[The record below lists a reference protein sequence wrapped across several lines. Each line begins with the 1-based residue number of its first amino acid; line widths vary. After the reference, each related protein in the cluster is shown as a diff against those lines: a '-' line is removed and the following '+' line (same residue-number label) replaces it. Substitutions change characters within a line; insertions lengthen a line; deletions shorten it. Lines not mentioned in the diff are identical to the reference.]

1 MPGGRRGHSS
11 RVGQWPFLETDWMP
25 YNKSA
30 LTERELEIVRAVAT
44 GATNQQIAR
53 DLAISVNTVK
63 VHLKNIFA
71 KLDIQS
77 RTEVALYAV
86 KEGVVEVERPHSAPE
101 EAEAQ
106 AALAAHEP
114 ISRLKRVVLVATL
127 VCAALLVLLPRVENP
142 PESAPRNEFV
152 DAGEA
157 EAAAAAAVQLQRWN
171 AMAPLPSP
179 RSRLAAVYYDGRVYV
194 IGGDTPE
201 GVTGVVEEYDPSSN
215 SWRAR
220 SSKPIPVRNMGAAL
234 IGGKLL
240 VPGGYAANDEIIADL
255 EVYDPETDSWGGAAP
270 MPVPL
275 CAYAIASVNGKL
287 HIFGGW
293 NGSTYVASTYEYD
306 PLTDTW
312 SERTPM
318 PSARGFASAG
328 VIEGKVYVVG
338 GYDGQREF
346 AIVEEYDPARE
357 GQGDPWRERAPMS
370 MKRGGLGVATIAG
383 SLYAIGGG
391 WNGYLAF
398 NERYDPRSDQW
409 SAVESPLLGQWRNL
423 AVVAAETRIYAL
435 GGWNGDFMNANQEY
449 QALFTYY
456 LPEVP

>member
-1 MPGGRRGHSS
+1 MTRI
-11 RVGQWPFLETDWMP
+11 GQWPFLETDWMAD
-25 YNKSA
+25 NKSA

-53 DLAISVNTVK
+53 ELTISVNTVK

-86 KEGVVEVERPHSAPE
+86 KEGLVEVERPAPALE
-101 EAEAQ
+101 EVAVQ
-106 AALAAHEP
+106 AALATGEP
-114 ISRLKRVVLVATL
+114 ISQRKRLILVTTL
-127 VCAALLVLLPRVENP
+127 VLATMLVLLPRVETS
-142 PESAPRNEFV
+142 PESAPRNDFA

-157 EAAAAAAVQLQRWN
+157 AAETATALQLQRWSS
-171 AMAPLPSP
+171 MAPLPSP
-179 RSRLAAVYYDGRVYV
+179 RSRLTAVYHDGKVYV
-194 IGGDTPE
+194 IGGDTRD
-201 GVTGVVEEYDPSSN
+201 GVTGAVEEYDPSSN

-234 IGGKLL
+234 IGGRLL
-240 VPGGYAANDEIIADL
+240 VPGGYSADDEVIADL
-255 EVYDPETDSWGGAAP
+255 EVYDAEADSWESAAP

-275 CAYAIASVNGKL
+275 CAYAIAAVDGKL
-287 HIFGGW
+287 YLFGGW
-293 NGSTYVASTYEYD
+293 NGSTYVASSYEYD

-312 SERTPM
+312 SERTSM
-318 PSARGFASAG
+318 SSARGFASAG
-328 VIEGKVYVVG
+328 VIEGKIYVVG

-346 AIVEEYDPARE
+346 ATVQEYDPARE
-357 GQGDPWRERAPMS
+357 GQGDPWRERTPMS

-409 SAVESPLLGQWRNL
+409 STIESPVLGQWRNL
-423 AVVAAETRIYAL
+423 AVVAGKTRIYAL
-435 GGWNGDFMNANQEY
+435 GGWNGDFMDVNQEY
-449 QALFTYY
+449 EALFTYY
-456 LPEVP
+456 LPDVP

>member
-1 MPGGRRGHSS
+1 MP
-11 RVGQWPFLETDWMP
+11 E
-25 YNKSA
+25 NKSV
-30 LTERELEIVRAVAT
+30 LTDRELEIVRAVAT

-86 KEGVVEVERPHSAPE
+86 KEGLVEVERPTSVLE
-101 EAEAQ
+101 ELAAQ
-106 AALAAHEP
+106 AALTDHEP
-114 ISRLKRVVLVATL
+114 ISRRQRVILVVTL

-142 PESAPRNEFV
+142 SESAPRNDFA

-157 EAAAAAAVQLQRWN
+157 KATGAAAVQLQRWN
-171 AMAPLPSP
+171 SMAPLPSP
-179 RSRLAAVYYDGRVYV
+179 RSRLTAAYHDGKVYV
-194 IGGDTPE
+194 IGGDTAE
-201 GVTGVVEEYDPSSN
+201 GVTGAVEEYDPSSN

-220 SSKPIPVRNMGAAL
+220 SPKPIPVRNMGAAL
-234 IGGKLL
+234 IAGRLL
-240 VPGGYAANDEIIADL
+240 VPGGYTANDEVIADL
-255 EVYDPETDSWGGAAP
+255 EIYYPEADSWELAAP

-275 CAYAIASVNGKL
+275 CAYAIAAVNGKL
-287 HIFGGW
+287 YVFGGW
-293 NGSTYVASTYEYD
+293 NGSTYVASNYEYD

-318 PSARGFASAG
+318 SLARGFASAG
-328 VIEGKVYVVG
+328 VIDGKVYVVG

-346 AIVEEYDPARE
+346 STVEEYDPARE

-370 MKRGGLGVATIAG
+370 MRRGGLGVATIAG

-409 SAVESPLLGQWRNL
+409 SAIESPLLGQWRNL
-423 AVVAAETRIYAL
+423 AVVAAKTRIYAL
-435 GGWNGDFMNANQEY
+435 GGWNGDFMDVNQEY